1 MTGGRR
7 PGPLGEDHCA
17 YRKPKLERNG
27 DEGRRGSRVI
37 ERFQSAE
44 PGE

>member
-27 DEGRRGSRVI
+27 VKAAEDRV
-37 ERFQSAE
+37 
-44 PGE
+44 